1 MIAELLEHIRALSNS
16 RLSHAN
22 ALEVFARCFH
32 TVYGES
38 SFISLERCESGRAC
52 RIRMIFR
59 AGAQAQ
65 EQVESHYDD
74 VMLLENAQAS
84 RLLEADNAVIVE
96 SIEPALQAVLR
107 KHRLPSN
114 SLMTIPLF
122 LDGEIARW
130 VFVLG
135 EHTGQ
140 FSQVDLEQAILLANL
155 ANTYMARIDETEALA
170 KANDWIERELSDIGR
185 LHKLLLPREDIQ
197 LNGTEVASYFSFCE
211 LAGGDYFDLVN
222 LSRIIDP
229 DYPPEEADIWGLIVA
244 DASGHGAAAAVEI
257 AMFDAVLRT
266 YHASPENGPANVFN
280 YTNKYFFTRT
290 LRGSFIT
297 AAILNYDPRKK
308 LLRYANAGH
317 PPVIMKTP
325 EGGLIELT
333 QSNGIPLGVDP
344 AWQWENTHINVQP
357 GSVLVSYTDGMT
369 EALSPQGKQFGM
381 ARLKAAIRSTT
392 GPAQA
397 YKEAIVS
404 AVQQHQQGSQ
414 QADDQALVVMR
425 ITA

>member
-1 MIAELLEHIRALSNS
+1 MLQKLLDHIRALSDS

-38 SFISLERCESGRAC
+38 SFISLENAEHGHAC
-52 RIRMIFR
+52 RVRLIFR
-59 AGAQAQ
+59 AGAEEAV
-65 EQVESHYDD
+65 QVENHFDD
-74 VMLLENAQAS
+74 EMLLENAQANCLMQEGQATIVAS
-84 RLLEADNAVIVE
+84 IDPDLQTLLQ
-96 SIEPALQAVLR
+96 SYQ
-107 KHRLPSN
+107 LPSA

-135 EHTGQ
+135 EHPGQ
-140 FSQVDLEQAILLANL
+140 FSQVELEQAVLLANL
-155 ANTYMARIDETEALA
+155 ANTYMARIDETVALA
-170 KANDWIERELSDIGR
+170 RANEWIERELHDIGR
-185 LHKLLLPREDIQ
+185 LHKLLLPQEDIQ
-197 LNGTEVASYFSFCE
+197 LNGTEVASYFSFCD

-222 LSRIIDP
+222 LSRILDP
-229 DYPPEEADIWGLIVA
+229 EYPPDQADVWGLIVA

-257 AMFDAVLRT
+257 AMFDAILRT

-297 AAILNYDPRKK
+297 ASILNYDPRKK
-308 LLRYANAGH
+308 ILRYANAGH

-325 EGGLIELT
+325 QGEIIELAQ
-333 QSNGIPLGVDP
+333 QSGIPLGVDP
-344 AWQWENTHINVQP
+344 TWQWENTRITVEP
-357 GSVLVSYTDGMT
+357 GTVLVSYTDGMT
-369 EALSPQGKQFGM
+369 EALSPQGRQFGM
-381 ARLKAAIRSTT
+381 ERFKSVIRATT
-392 GPAQA
+392 GTAQD
-397 YKEAIVS
+397 YKEALVN

-414 QADDQALVVMR
+414 QDDQALVVMR

>member
-1 MIAELLEHIRALSNS
+1 MIQQLLKHIRALSDS
-16 RLSHAN
+16 RLSHTN
-22 ALEVFARCFH
+22 ALEIFAHCFH
-32 TVYGES
+32 TVYGEC
-38 SFISLERCESGRAC
+38 SFISLERSEQDDVY

-59 AGAQAQ
+59 AGEPAQSQ
-65 EQVESHYDD
+65 LESHFEDE
-74 VMLLENAQAS
+74 MRLQNAQAS
-84 RLLEADNAVIVE
+84 RLIAESNAAIVE
-96 SIEPALQAVLR
+96 TIEPALQAVLHQ
-107 KHRLPSN
+107 HRLPGA

-122 LDGEIARW
+122 LDGEINRW

-135 EHTGQ
+135 EHPHQ

-170 KANDWIERELSDIGR
+170 KANAWIEHELSDIGR
-185 LHKLLLPREDIQ
+185 LHNLLLPREDIQ
-197 LNGTEVASYFSFCE
+197 LKGTEVATYFSFCE

-222 LSRIIDP
+222 LSRVIDP
-229 DYPPEEADIWGLIVA
+229 DYPPEQADVWGLIIA

-297 AAILNYDPRKK
+297 ASILNYDPRKK

-325 EGGLIELT
+325 DGELIELS
-333 QSNGIPLGVDP
+333 QQNGIPLGVDP
-344 AWQWENTHINVQP
+344 AWQWQNTRIEVEP
-357 GSVLVSYTDGMT
+357 GTVLISYTDGMT
-369 EALSPQGKQFGM
+369 EALSPLGKQFGM
-381 ARLKAAIRSTT
+381 QRFKEVIQATT
-392 GPAQA
+392 GSAQA
-397 YKEAIVS
+397 YKEALVS
-404 AVQQHQQGSQ
+404 AIQQHQQGSQ
-414 QADDQALVVMR
+414 QADDQALVVMH
-425 ITA
+425 ITG

>member
-1 MIAELLEHIRALSNS
+1 MIEQLMQHIRALSDS

-38 SFISLERCESGRAC
+38 SFISLERCESGKAC

-59 AGAQAQ
+59 ADAKAG
-65 EQVESHYDD
+65 EQLESHFDD
-74 VMLLENAQAS
+74 ELILENAQAS
-84 RLLEADNAVIVE
+84 QLIAQGLAIIVE
-96 SIEPALQAVLR
+96 SIDPALQAILR
-107 KHRLPSN
+107 KNRLPSA

-122 LDGEIARW
+122 LDGEIDRW

-135 EHTGQ
+135 EHPGQ
-140 FSQVDLEQAILLANL
+140 FSNVDLEQAILLANL

-170 KANDWIERELSDIGR
+170 KANNWIEKELSDIGR
-185 LHKLLLPREDIQ
+185 LHKLLLPQEDIH
-197 LNGTEVASYFSFCE
+197 LNGTEVASYFSLCE

-229 DYPPEEADIWGLIVA
+229 DYPPDQADIWGLIVA

-257 AMFDAVLRT
+257 AMFDAILRT
-266 YHASPENGPANVFN
+266 YHSSPENGPANVFN

-297 AAILNYDPRKK
+297 ASILNYDPRKQ

-325 EGGLIELT
+325 AGELLELE
-333 QSNGIPLGVDP
+333 QKNGIPLGVDP
-344 AWQWENTHINVQP
+344 DWKWQNTKLSIEP
-357 GSVLVSYTDGMT
+357 GSVLVSYTDGMS
-369 EALSPQGKQFGM
+369 EALSPAGEQFGVE
-381 ARLKAAIRSTT
+381 RLKTVIRNTT
-392 GPAQA
+392 GTAQA
-397 YKEAIVS
+397 YKDAIVA
-404 AVQQHQQGSQ
+404 AVKQHQQGSE

>member
-1 MIAELLEHIRALSNS
+1 MIEQLLEHIRALSDS

-22 ALEVFARCFH
+22 ALEVFAHCFH

-38 SFISLERCESGRAC
+38 SFISLERCERGRAC

-59 AGAQAQ
+59 ADARPQ
-65 EQVESHYDD
+65 EQVESHFDD
-74 VMLLENAQAS
+74 EMLLESAQA
-84 RLLEADNAVIVE
+84 RGLMEEGKACVVE
-96 SIEPALQAVLR
+96 TIDPALQAILR
-107 KHRLPSN
+107 KNRLPST

-122 LDGEIARW
+122 LDGEITRW

-135 EHTGQ
+135 EHIDQ
-140 FSQVDLEQAILLANL
+140 FSEVDLEQAILLANL

-185 LHKLLLPREDIQ
+185 LHKLLLPQEDVQ

-211 LAGGDYFDLVN
+211 LAGGDYYDLVN

-229 DYPPEEADIWGLIVA
+229 DYPPEQADIWGLIVA

-297 AAILNYDPRKK
+297 AAILNCDPRKQ

-325 EGGLIELT
+325 EGELIELA
-333 QSNGIPLGVDP
+333 QNNGIPLGVDP
-344 AWQWENTHINVQP
+344 GWQWQNTEITVHP

-369 EALSPQGKQFGM
+369 EALSPQGKQLGM
-381 ARLKAAIRSTT
+381 DRFKAVIRDTT

-397 YKEAIVS
+397 YKEALVS
-404 AVQQHQQGSQ
+404 AIQHHQQGSQ

>member
-1 MIAELLEHIRALSNS
+1 MSQKLLEHIRALSDS

-22 ALEVFARCFH
+22 ALAVFAHCFH

-38 SFISLERCESGRAC
+38 SFISLERCEQGQSC
-52 RIRMIFR
+52 RVRMIFR
-59 AGAQAQ
+59 ADAPEQAQ
-65 EQVESHYDD
+65 VENHFNDD
-74 VMLLENAQAS
+74 LLLDNAQLSQLIEKGDAS
-84 RLLEADNAVIVE
+84 IVE
-96 SIEPALQAVLR
+96 SIAPDLQTIL
-107 KHRLPSN
+107 HNNRLPGA

-122 LDGEIARW
+122 LDGEIDRW
-130 VFVLG
+130 VLVLG
-135 EHTGQ
+135 QHPRQ

-170 KANDWIERELSDIGR
+170 NANAWIERELNDIGR
-185 LHKLLLPREDIQ
+185 LHNLLLPQENVL

-222 LSRIIDP
+222 LSRVIDP
-229 DYPPEEADIWGLIVA
+229 DYPPEQADMWGLIVA

-266 YHASPENGPANVFN
+266 YHASPENGPAKVFD

-290 LRGSFIT
+290 LRGTFIT
-297 AAILNYDPRKK
+297 ASILNYDPRKQ

-317 PPVIMKTP
+317 PPVILKTP
-325 EGGLIELT
+325 AGELIELA
-333 QSNGIPLGVDP
+333 QPNGIPLGVDP
-344 AWQWENTHINVQP
+344 DWQWQNAEIRVQP

-369 EALSPQGKQFGM
+369 EALSPNGKQFGM
-381 ARLKAAIRSTT
+381 EPFKAVIRATT

-397 YKEAIVS
+397 YKEALVA
-404 AVQQHQQGSQ
+404 AVQQHQQGSL